1 MFFMKK
7 PSRMAPIAAACM
19 LAFSMGSVSADDD
32 FEDDSL
38 AHFQSPS
45 YPNYQYPNV
54 YNNYLQPVVTAID
67 YHTRVI
73 YLFNYETDQLIIV
86 DPVSIN
92 GWPGDL
98 PLQHTSVLPGADIVY
113 ITTDNTENHPS
124 YVFALK
130 VEHVDWSAGT
140 ATFTIESQLAADVP
154 NTPAELPFV
163 EPVNNNQGV
172 PGWIAGRG
180 TQIHG
185 PTFLP
190 NTDFLYMAEWSSDK
204 IRVID
209 LKTNTFAPIDPIVI
223 PGYTEQTHGITF
235 NKSGTLGIG
244 TGYYF
249 DNSMLDVYEPNR
261 ETGELQIVGQIQLGN
276 DRRHAAFTHYVY
288 WLDERFALTASMQF
302 DKTSLTLDTVKRIIP
317 PSVWLLDTHEGTAT
331 KIIRHTKHP
340 NGPGVF
346 RSPSDL
352 AVINGKL
359 YLAEEDSIDPT
370 FGEDGYISIFDLTDR
385 YNPKFI
391 KRLKPGVDLPEG
403 YAVAHTISPAPDNR
417 HLIIASW
424 VSGYVLKLDT
434 VTDTVVKVWGPAD
447 GLVQPHGLFAAGG
460 DR

>member
-1 MFFMKK
+1 MYFMEKRN
-7 PSRMAPIAAACM
+7 RMTSVAAACIFA
-19 LAFSMGSVSADDD
+19 LSAGSLSADGN
-32 FEDDSL
+32 
-38 AHFQSPS
+38 HGHYQSPN
-45 YPNYQYPNV
+45 YPNNQYPDV
-54 YNNYLQPVVTAID
+54 FNNYLQPVVTAID

-86 DPVSIN
+86 DPVNIN
-92 GWPGDL
+92 GWPEDL
-98 PLQHTSVLPGADIVY
+98 PLQHTSALPGGDIVY
-113 ITTDNTENHPS
+113 ITTDNTADHPS
-124 YVFALK
+124 YVFALS
-130 VEHVDWSAGT
+130 VDHIDWDAGT
-140 ATFTIESQLAADVP
+140 ATLSIESQLAADVA

-163 EPVNNNQGV
+163 EPVNDNQGV

-185 PTFLP
+185 PTLLP
-190 NTDFLYMAEWSSDK
+190 YTDFLYMAEWSSDK

-209 LKTNTFAPIDPIVI
+209 ITTQDFAAIDPIVI
-223 PGYTEQTHGITF
+223 PGYTEQTHGVTF

-261 ETGELQIVGQIQLGN
+261 ETGELQVVGQIQLG
-276 DRRHAAFTHYVY
+276 DEEKHAAFTHYVY

-302 DKTSLTLDTVKRIIP
+302 DKTSLTPNSVKKIIP

-331 KIIRHTKHP
+331 RIIKDASNA
-340 NGPGVF
+340 NGHGVF

-352 AVINGKL
+352 AVANGKL

-370 FGEDGYISIFDLTDR
+370 FGEDGYISVFDITDR

-391 KRLKPGVDLPEG
+391 KRLKPGVELPEG

-434 VTDTVVKVWGPAD
+434 VTDTVVKVWGPED
-447 GLVQPHGLFAAGG
+447 GLVQPHGLFAAGA